1 MLAAGCGLAGRGP
14 AESDP
19 EVTLHVT
26 NQNFYDAT
34 LYATWESHR
43 TRLGT
48 VTGYASDTFAFRW
61 QSTQLRIQ
69 IHLLSVGNYLTEPM
83 SVSPGEE
90 LELFIQPD
98 LHRRITRPGRG
109 GRGRA
114 TAFEG
119 GPLTAPSAP
128 TAAAGRR

>member
-1 MLAAGCGLAGRGP
+1 MIRFRTWIAATALVVLAAGCGLVGRGP
-14 AESDP
+14 AESA
-19 EVTLHVT
+19 EELTLHVT

-34 LYATWESHR
+34 LYAAWESHR

-48 VTGYASDTFAFRW
+48 VTGHASDTFNFRW

-83 SVSPGEE
+83 AVTPGEE

-98 LHRRITRPGRG
+98 LHLRIGRG
-109 GRGRA
+109 GR
-114 TAFEG
+114 
-119 GPLTAPSAP
+119 
-128 TAAAGRR
+128 